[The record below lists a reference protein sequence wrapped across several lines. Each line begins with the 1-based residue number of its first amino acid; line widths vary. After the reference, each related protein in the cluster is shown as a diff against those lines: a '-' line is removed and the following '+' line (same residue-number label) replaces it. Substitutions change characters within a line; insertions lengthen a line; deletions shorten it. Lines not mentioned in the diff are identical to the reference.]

1 MRKAF
6 ISTLVSLASEDPRIL
21 LLTGDLGY
29 TVIEPF
35 VEKFPDRFFNV
46 GVAEQ
51 NMTGIATG
59 LAEAGFIPFIYSI
72 ATFASLRN
80 YEFIRNGPIL
90 HRLPVRIVGVGE
102 GFEYARAGFTHHAF
116 EDLGVLRVQPGIT
129 VISPA
134 DFIQAK
140 NSLSAAWNLPGP
152 VYFRLGKDDRTEV
165 PGLNGRFEIG
175 RIQTIGGGE
184 DLLLITM
191 GSITANAVKAA
202 RILSSKGIQ
211 TTIAVVSNFNPSPAE
226 DLAALLPAF
235 PLVMTA
241 EIHYTV
247 GGLGS
252 LVAEIIAEKGIASR
266 LVRCGIKSMP
276 DGLSGSLQY
285 LYDKH
290 GLSDKALAETA
301 LKELDY
307 AANSK

>member
-6 ISTLVSLASEDPRIL
+6 IQTLVSLAAEDPRIV

-129 VISPA
+129 IISPA
-134 DFIQAK
+134 DFRQAQS
-140 NSLSAAWNLPGP
+140 SLNAAWNLPGP

-165 PGLNGRFEIG
+165 PDLNGRFALGRTQLIG
-175 RIQTIGGGE
+175 SGS
-184 DLLLITM
+184 DLLLVTM
-191 GSITANAVKAA
+191 GSVTANVAKAA
-202 RILSSKGIQ
+202 RLLSAKGVEA
-211 TTIAVVSNFNPSPAE
+211 TIAVVSNFNPSPAE
-226 DLAALLPAF
+226 DLAALLASF
-235 PLVMTA
+235 PLVLTA

-252 LVAEIIAEKGIASR
+252 LVSEIIAEKGLASR
-266 LVRCGIKSMP
+266 LVRCGIKGMP
-276 DGLSGSLQY
+276 DGLSGSLAY
-285 LYDKH
+285 LYEKH

-301 LKELDY
+301 LKELEY
-307 AANSK
+307 AADPK